1 MISKGL
7 VSLNEKPYKFVF
19 YRNFQSFRGG
29 HLKVWHYYTYVKS
42 TCSMPPLI
50 TFSPDSL
57 WDESNPWLL
66 ENIAKTWEPHKSNV
80 IFMAGFDW
88 IALDKCQEYKPS
100 QNIPIINLIQGFAH
114 VNPDDWRYS
123 FLSRKAIRICV
134 SKEIEQALLKTG
146 VVNGPIFTIPNGLDV
161 DVVRERSVRK
171 IKLLI
176 MGIKQKKLAK
186 ELEKALFSLG
196 IEALLILDSVNR
208 EEFLELLKSSDI
220 VLTLPL
226 EKEGFYLPALEAM
239 ASGCLVICPDCIG
252 NRGFCIDRET
262 CFVPS
267 YTLNSLVDAV
277 KTACNM
283 DAALKNK
290 MLAMSTAKAANHT
303 LDKEREAF
311 LKILNNIDEL
321 WKC

>member
-1 MISKGL
+1 
-7 VSLNEKPYKFVF
+7 
-19 YRNFQSFRGG
+19 
-29 HLKVWHYYTYVKS
+29 
-42 TCSMPPLI
+42 
-50 TFSPDSL
+50 
-57 WDESNPWLL
+57 
-66 ENIAKTWEPHKSNV
+66 
-80 IFMAGFDW
+80 
-88 IALDKCQEYKPS
+88 
-100 QNIPIINLIQGFAH
+100 
-114 VNPDDWRYS
+114 
-123 FLSRKAIRICV
+123 
-134 SKEIEQALLKTG
+134 
-146 VVNGPIFTIPNGLDV
+146 
-161 DVVRERSVRK
+161 
-171 IKLLI
+171 
-176 MGIKQKKLAK
+176 
-186 ELEKALFSLG
+186 
-196 IEALLILDSVNR
+196 
-208 EEFLELLKSSDI
+208 